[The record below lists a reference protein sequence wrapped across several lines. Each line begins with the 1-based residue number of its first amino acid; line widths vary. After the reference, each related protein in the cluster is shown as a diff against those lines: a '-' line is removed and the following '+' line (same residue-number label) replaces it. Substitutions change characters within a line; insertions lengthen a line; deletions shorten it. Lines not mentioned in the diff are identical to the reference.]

1 MPQVSDRL
9 VAHDLPLPGLKLLER
24 KPVEDARG
32 SLQRMYCAAFFA
44 DAGITQPLAQINLTR
59 TLRRGTVRGM
69 HFQRPPH
76 METKVVTCL
85 RGKVFD
91 VAVDL
96 RAGSPTFLRWHGEI
110 LAPELHNSLLIP
122 EGFAHGFQAMSDDC
136 ELLYFHTAAYCPE
149 AEGGLR
155 MDDPAY
161 GINWPMDVADI
172 SDRDAGFPLLTLE
185 FMGIQL

>member
-1 MPQVSDRL
+1 MVQASDRL
-9 VAHDLPLPGLKLLER
+9 VAHDLPLAGLKLLER

-44 DAGITQPLAQINLTR
+44 DAGITKPLVQINLTR
-59 TLRRGTVRGM
+59 TLRRGAVRGM

-96 RAGSPTFLRWHGEI
+96 RAGSPTFLRWHGEM
-110 LAPELHNSLLIP
+110 LAPELRNSLLIP

-136 ELLYFHTAAYCPE
+136 ELLYFHTAAYCRE
-149 AEGGLR
+149 AEGGVHP
-155 MDDPAY
+155 DDPRL
-161 GINWPMDVADI
+161 GIGWPLDVAEI
-172 SDRDAGFPLLTLE
+172 SDRDAGFPLLTKD
-185 FMGIQL
+185 FRGIDA